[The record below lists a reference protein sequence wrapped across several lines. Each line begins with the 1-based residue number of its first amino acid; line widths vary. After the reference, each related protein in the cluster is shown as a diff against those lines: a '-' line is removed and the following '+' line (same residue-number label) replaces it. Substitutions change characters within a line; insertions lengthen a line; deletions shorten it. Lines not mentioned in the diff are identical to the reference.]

1 VVNLLNSFNLI
12 DGQAG
17 DEKRRLEEENRCHA
31 DGAVKT
37 KRSQRRKSLEQ
48 VASFKEE
55 VVCFEII

>member
-1 VVNLLNSFNLI
+1 
-12 DGQAG
+12 
-17 DEKRRLEEENRCHA
+17 LEEENRCHA

-37 KRSQRRKSLEQ
+37 KRSQRRKSLEE